1 MSRQEVESLGA
12 NSRLSDNKAR
22 VLSSFT
28 LDVDGDDTSVAQCLL
43 NDGYWEAWITSW
55 MTKVIQPNWNC
66 LDIGANFGYY
76 TGVMATLSGTGQI
89 VAFEA
94 NPEIASCVMNSVEG
108 NGWTNVD
115 VNSIAVGAEDGTL
128 PLTLSKHFQGSAS
141 LLHGE
146 DHFLQWDSAENIT
159 VCQVPVKTLD
169 SMIKHDGWD
178 FIKIDIEG
186 WEAEMWKGA
195 KEVLS
200 KSDPL
205 IAIEITPEH
214 PTDFIDMLFNSYN
227 VTNINTDGNEEP
239 VLRDLIPL
247 QNWWM
252 LVLRRKI

>member
-12 NSRLSDNKAR
+12 NSRLADDKAR

-76 TGVMATLSGTGQI
+76 TGVMSTLASEGS
-89 VAFEA
+89 VMAFEP
-94 NPEIASCVMNSVEG
+94 NPAIATRLKNSVYG
-108 NGWTNVD
+108 LNPLRNVMI
-115 VNSIAVGAEDGTL
+115 VERALGAKAGTL
-128 PLTLSKHFQGSAS
+128 PLTYTKKYQGSGS
-141 LLHGE
+141 LLHGQE
-146 DHFLQWDSAENIT
+146 FFSSWDADVTT
-159 VCQVPVKTLD
+159 VDVPVSPLD
-169 SMIKHDGWD
+169 SMVNPYHID
-178 FIKIDIEG
+178 FIKIDVEG
-186 WEAEMWKGA
+186 WEPDVFRGAEK
-195 KEVLS
+195 VLS
-200 KSDPL
+200 LSNPL
-205 IAIEITPEH
+205 IVIEVSPDH
-214 PTDFIDMLFNSYN
+214 PAEFLDFLFDNYN